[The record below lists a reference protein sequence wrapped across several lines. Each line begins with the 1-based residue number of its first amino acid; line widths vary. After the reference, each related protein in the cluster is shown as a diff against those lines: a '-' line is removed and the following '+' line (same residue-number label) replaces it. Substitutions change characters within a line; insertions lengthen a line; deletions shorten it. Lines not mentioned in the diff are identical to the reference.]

1 MRFHD
6 ALGVVESEDV
16 KSVCQKLETNRQVGV
31 VVDSQKS
38 VSAALMLNFS
48 KVDAV

>member
-6 ALGVVESEDV
+6 ALSVGESKNV

-31 VVDSQKS
+31 IVDSQKS
-38 VSAALMLNFS
+38 VRAALMLNLS